1 MRYLLRF
8 SMNYKN
14 ELTKIAEQAFEKAG
28 YDKKYGKVTVSNRP
42 DLCEYQ
48 CNGALAAA
56 KEYHMAPIRIAE
68 AVAPYFLENGA
79 FSMAEAVAPGFINLN
94 VSSEFL
100 ADFAA
105 RMTDAEKYGT
115 ELPEKK
121 TIVIDYGGPNV
132 AKPLHIGHLRTAI
145 IGESVKRILRYM
157 GHEVIGDIHLGD
169 WGLQFGLIIEEL
181 KDRRPELPYFDP
193 SFEGTYPEEA
203 PFTLS
208 ELEQIYPA
216 ASARS
221 KEDEAFMARAH
232 ERTYLLQKEDPASV
246 ALWKHIMALS
256 VPDEKKLYDRL
267 DVHFELWKGE
277 SDAAPYVPEVVQ
289 TVKDKGL
296 ARMSEGALIVDV
308 MEESDK
314 REVPPC
320 IILKSD
326 GAALYQTT
334 DLGTLIMR
342 MREYNPDEIIYVT
355 DKRQELHFT
364 QVFRVAKKAGIVR
377 PETELVHIG
386 YGTMNGKDG
395 KPFKTRSGG
404 VMRLEYLIAEVE
416 DAVREKM
423 RERYADEELNEET
436 VRMVALA
443 AIKYGDLSNQAGKD
457 YNFDIERFASFE
469 GNTGPYILYTIV
481 RIRSI
486 LRKAEV
492 SDMNAADFSV
502 FRNAS
507 DSCRKLL
514 KTLAGFTDM
523 MEEAA
528 SDLAPHKICGY
539 IYQLSDAFNSFYHE
553 TPVLR
558 EENEG
563 LRKGYLSLL
572 QLTCRVLEDCIEVLG
587 FSAPDRM

>member
-1 MRYLLRF
+1 
-8 SMNYKN
+8 MNYKN

-28 YDKKYGKVTVSNRP
+28 FDKKYGKVTVSNRP

-56 KEYHMAPIRIAE
+56 KEYHTAPIRIAE

-100 ADFAA
+100 AGFAA
-105 RMTDAEKYGT
+105 DMAALPKYGL
-115 ELPEKK
+115 ELPASRK
-121 TIVIDYGGPNV
+121 IMIDYGGPNV

-145 IGESVKRILRYM
+145 IGESVKRILRFL

-181 KDRRPELPYFDP
+181 KDQRPELPYFDP
-193 SFEGTYPEEA
+193 EHSGDYPEEA

-208 ELEQIYPA
+208 DLEQIYPR

-221 KEDEAFMARAH
+221 KEDEEFMARAH
-232 ERTYLLQKEDPASV
+232 HRTYLLQQRDPATI
-246 ALWKHIMALS
+246 ALWKHIMKLS
-256 VPDEKKLYDRL
+256 VEDERKLYDKL
-267 DVHFELWKGE
+267 DVHFELWYGE

-289 TVKDKGL
+289 TVRDQGL
-296 ARMSEGALIVDV
+296 ARISEGALIVDV
-308 MEESDK
+308 MEDSDK
-314 REVPPC
+314 REIPPC

-342 MREYNPDEIIYVT
+342 MREYAPDEVIYVT

-377 PETELVHIG
+377 PETELIHIG

-395 KPFKTRSGG
+395 KPFKTRTGG
-404 VMRLEYLIAEVE
+404 VMRLEYLISEVE

-423 RERYADEELNEET
+423 RERYEDEELNEET

-443 AIKYGDLSNQAGKD
+443 AIKYGDLSNQAAKD
-457 YNFDIERFASFE
+457 YNFDIDRFASFE

-486 LRKAEV
+486 LRKAGLQKE
-492 SDMNAADFSV
+492 DLREFSV
-502 FRNAS
+502 FGNAEQNL
-507 DSCRKLL
+507 KALL
-514 KTLAGFTDM
+514 KTLAGFSDM
-523 MEEAA
+523 MTEAA
-528 SDLAPHKICGY
+528 QDLAPHKVCGY

-553 TPVLR
+553 TPVLK
-558 EENEG
+558 EEDEK

-572 QLTCRVLEDCIEVLG
+572 QLTHDVLVDCIHVLG

>member
-1 MRYLLRF
+1 
-8 SMNYKN
+8 MNYKN

-28 YDKKYGKVTVSNRP
+28 FDKKYGKVTISNRP

-56 KEYHMAPIRIAE
+56 KEYHTAPIRIAE

-100 ADFAA
+100 AGFAA
-105 RMTDAEKYGT
+105 DMAALPKNGL
-115 ELPEKK
+115 ELPVSRK
-121 TIVIDYGGPNV
+121 IMIDYGGANV

-145 IGESVKRILRYM
+145 IGESVKRILRFL
-157 GHEVIGDIHLGD
+157 GHEVIGGIHLGD

-181 KDRRPELPYFDP
+181 KDQRPELPYFDP
-193 SFEGTYPEEA
+193 EHSGDYPEEA

-208 ELEQIYPA
+208 DLEQIYPR

-221 KEDEAFMARAH
+221 KEDEEFMARAH
-232 ERTYLLQKEDPASV
+232 HRTYLLQQRDPATI
-246 ALWKHIMALS
+246 ALWKHIMKLS
-256 VPDEKKLYDRL
+256 VEDERKLYDKL
-267 DVHFELWKGE
+267 DVHFELWYGE

-289 TVKDKGL
+289 TVRDQGL
-296 ARMSEGALIVDV
+296 ARISEGALIVDV
-308 MEESDK
+308 MEDSDK
-314 REVPPC
+314 REIPPC

-342 MREYNPDEIIYVT
+342 MREYAPDEVIYVT

-377 PETELVHIG
+377 PETELIHIG

-395 KPFKTRSGG
+395 KPFKTRTGG
-404 VMRLEYLIAEVE
+404 VMRLEYLISEVE

-423 RERYADEELNEET
+423 RERYEDEELNEET

-443 AIKYGDLSNQAGKD
+443 AIKYGDLSNQAAKD
-457 YNFDIERFASFE
+457 YNFDIDRFASFE

-486 LRKAEV
+486 LRKAGLQKE
-492 SDMNAADFSV
+492 DLREFSV
-502 FRNAS
+502 FGNAEQNL
-507 DSCRKLL
+507 KALL
-514 KTLAGFTDM
+514 KTLAGFSDM
-523 MEEAA
+523 MTEAA
-528 SDLAPHKICGY
+528 QDLAPHKVCGY

-553 TPVLR
+553 TPVLK
-558 EENEG
+558 EEDEK

-572 QLTCRVLEDCIEVLG
+572 QLTHDVLVDCIHVLG

>member
-1 MRYLLRF
+1 
-8 SMNYKN
+8 MNYKN

-28 YDKKYGKVTVSNRP
+28 FDKKYGKVTVSNRP

-56 KEYHMAPIRIAE
+56 KEYHTAPIRIAE

-100 ADFAA
+100 AGFAA
-105 RMTDAEKYGT
+105 DMAALPKYGL
-115 ELPEKK
+115 ELPASRK
-121 TIVIDYGGPNV
+121 IMIDYGGPNV

-145 IGESVKRILRYM
+145 IGESVKRILRFL

-181 KDRRPELPYFDP
+181 KDQRPELPYFDP
-193 SFEGTYPEEA
+193 EHSGDYPEEA

-208 ELEQIYPA
+208 DLEQIYPR

-221 KEDEAFMARAH
+221 KEDEEFMARAH
-232 ERTYLLQKEDPASV
+232 HRTYLLQQRDPATI
-246 ALWKHIMALS
+246 ALWKHIMKLS
-256 VPDEKKLYDRL
+256 VEDERKLYDKL
-267 DVHFELWKGE
+267 DVHFELWYGE

-289 TVKDKGL
+289 TVRDQGL
-296 ARMSEGALIVDV
+296 ARISEGALIVDV
-308 MEESDK
+308 MEDRDK
-314 REVPPC
+314 REIPPC

-342 MREYNPDEIIYVT
+342 MREYAPDEVIYVT

-377 PETELVHIG
+377 PETELIHIG

-395 KPFKTRSGG
+395 KPFKTRTGG
-404 VMRLEYLIAEVE
+404 VMRLEYLISEVE

-423 RERYADEELNEET
+423 RERYEDEELNEET

-443 AIKYGDLSNQAGKD
+443 AIKYGDLSNQAAKD
-457 YNFDIERFASFE
+457 YNFDIDRFASFE

-486 LRKAEV
+486 LRKAGLQKE
-492 SDMNAADFSV
+492 DLREFSV
-502 FRNAS
+502 FGNAEQNL
-507 DSCRKLL
+507 KALL
-514 KTLAGFTDM
+514 KTLAGFSDM
-523 MEEAA
+523 MTEAA
-528 SDLAPHKICGY
+528 QDLAPHKVCGY

-553 TPVLR
+553 TPVLK
-558 EENEG
+558 EEDEK

-572 QLTCRVLEDCIEVLG
+572 QLTHDVLVDCIHILG

>member
-1 MRYLLRF
+1 
-8 SMNYKN
+8 MNYKN

-28 YDKKYGKVTVSNRP
+28 FDKKYGKVTVSNRP

-56 KEYHMAPIRIAE
+56 KEYHTAPIRIAE

-100 ADFAA
+100 AGFAA
-105 RMTDAEKYGT
+105 DMAALPKYGL
-115 ELPEKK
+115 ELPASRK
-121 TIVIDYGGPNV
+121 IMIDYGGPNV

-145 IGESVKRILRYM
+145 IGESVKRILRFL

-181 KDRRPELPYFDP
+181 KDQRPELPYFDP
-193 SFEGTYPEEA
+193 EHSGDYPEEA

-208 ELEQIYPA
+208 DLEQIYPR

-221 KEDEAFMARAH
+221 KEDEEFMARAH
-232 ERTYLLQKEDPASV
+232 HRTYLLQQRDPATI
-246 ALWKHIMALS
+246 ALWKHIMKLS
-256 VPDEKKLYDRL
+256 VEDERKLYDKL
-267 DVHFELWKGE
+267 DVHFELWYGE

-289 TVKDKGL
+289 TVRDQGL
-296 ARMSEGALIVDV
+296 ARISEGALIVDV
-308 MEESDK
+308 MEDSDK
-314 REVPPC
+314 REIPPC

-342 MREYNPDEIIYVT
+342 MREYAPDEVIYVT

-377 PETELVHIG
+377 PETELIHIG

-395 KPFKTRSGG
+395 KPFKTRTGG
-404 VMRLEYLIAEVE
+404 VMRLEYLISEVE

-423 RERYADEELNEET
+423 RERYEDEELNEET

-443 AIKYGDLSNQAGKD
+443 AIKYGDLCNQAAKD
-457 YNFDIERFASFE
+457 YNFDIDRFASFE

-486 LRKAEV
+486 LRKAGLQKE
-492 SDMNAADFSV
+492 DLREFSV
-502 FRNAS
+502 FGNAEQNL
-507 DSCRKLL
+507 KALL
-514 KTLAGFTDM
+514 KTLAGFSDM
-523 MEEAA
+523 MTEAA
-528 SDLAPHKICGY
+528 QDLAPHKVCGY

-553 TPVLR
+553 TPVLK
-558 EENEG
+558 EEDEK

-572 QLTCRVLEDCIEVLG
+572 QLTHDVLVDCIHVLG

>member
-1 MRYLLRF
+1 
-8 SMNYKN
+8 MNYKN

-28 YDKKYGKVTVSNRP
+28 FDKKYGKVTVSNRP

-56 KEYHMAPIRIAE
+56 KEYHTAPIRIAE

-100 ADFAA
+100 AGFAA
-105 RMTDAEKYGT
+105 DMAALPKYGL
-115 ELPEKK
+115 ELPASRK
-121 TIVIDYGGPNV
+121 IMIDYGGPNV

-145 IGESVKRILRYM
+145 IGESVKRILRFL

-181 KDRRPELPYFDP
+181 KDQRPDLPYFDP
-193 SFEGTYPEEA
+193 EHSGDYPEEA

-208 ELEQIYPA
+208 DLEQIYPR

-221 KEDEAFMARAH
+221 KEDEEFMARAH
-232 ERTYLLQKEDPASV
+232 HRTYLLQQRDPATI
-246 ALWKHIMALS
+246 ALWKHIMKLS
-256 VPDEKKLYDRL
+256 VEDERKLYDKL
-267 DVHFELWKGE
+267 DVHFELWYGE

-289 TVKDKGL
+289 TVRDQGL
-296 ARMSEGALIVDV
+296 ARISEGALIVDV
-308 MEESDK
+308 MEDSDK
-314 REVPPC
+314 REIPPC

-342 MREYNPDEIIYVT
+342 MREYAPDEVIYVT

-377 PETELVHIG
+377 PETELIHIG

-395 KPFKTRSGG
+395 KPFKTRTGG
-404 VMRLEYLIAEVE
+404 VMRLEYLISEVE

-423 RERYADEELNEET
+423 RERYEDEELNEET

-443 AIKYGDLSNQAGKD
+443 AIKYGDLSNQAAKD
-457 YNFDIERFASFE
+457 YNFDIDRFASFE

-486 LRKAEV
+486 LRKAGLQKE
-492 SDMNAADFSV
+492 DLREFSV
-502 FRNAS
+502 FGNAEQNL
-507 DSCRKLL
+507 KALL
-514 KTLAGFTDM
+514 KTLAGFSDM
-523 MEEAA
+523 MTEAA
-528 SDLAPHKICGY
+528 QDLAPHKVCGY

-553 TPVLR
+553 TPVLK
-558 EENEG
+558 EEDEK

-572 QLTCRVLEDCIEVLG
+572 QLTHDVLVDCIHVLG